1 MLISALP
8 IGYISDKL
16 ISRRKLAKIGG
27 VLYALATTVTMAV
40 VLVPMPDHAR
50 YYAFTGCLALQGLF
64 GGVVSGPI
72 QAMLADETPPGR
84 RSEVYVLLFA
94 AYLFS
99 SVCGPLVAICLFWRL
114 GNHWG
119 IDVLETVLCVGF
131 ALQWPTSAAMLGFAR
146 TQQDD
151 ELDAA
156 AERRR
161 QRRQQ
166 AEGELEDPLLGGG
179 DDAEGDLKDEAGGTS
194 GMHRAD
200 SSSSMTMLEHG
211 TSWMGVHTRRVPLIM
226 FLGTVLISIGSGMT
240 TKFFPLFFLSDLR
253 LTPIEVQ
260 AIYACLPLLMAPASH
275 LCHVAANVF
284 GGRVASIM
292 VFKFFGISLLL
303 CMWALEKYAREFSI
317 VKHPIVMCLLYLCRT
332 SIINST
338 YPLEESI
345 LMDTCP
351 ASQRSR
357 WKSLESISQF
367 GWCGSAA
374 LGGVLCDHHGY
385 GFTFLVTACIQ
396 ATSACVY
403 APILG
408 GAVPPEHKDG
418 EETDVDG
425 TGDDAVAAARDEE
438 VADHPTR

>member
-166 AEGELEDPLLGGG
+166 AAGELEDPLLGGG

-200 SSSSMTMLEHG
+200 SSSSMTMLGRQE
-211 TSWMGVHTRRVPLIM
+211 
-226 FLGTVLISIGSGMT
+226 
-240 TKFFPLFFLSDLR
+240 
-253 LTPIEVQ
+253 
-260 AIYACLPLLMAPASH
+260 ALL
-275 LCHVAANVF
+275 
-284 GGRVASIM
+284 
-292 VFKFFGISLLL
+292 
-303 CMWALEKYAREFSI
+303 
-317 VKHPIVMCLLYLCRT
+317 
-332 SIINST
+332 
-338 YPLEESI
+338 
-345 LMDTCP
+345 
-351 ASQRSR
+351 
-357 WKSLESISQF
+357 
-367 GWCGSAA
+367 
-374 LGGVLCDHHGY
+374 
-385 GFTFLVTACIQ
+385 
-396 ATSACVY
+396 
-403 APILG
+403 
-408 GAVPPEHKDG
+408 
-418 EETDVDG
+418 
-425 TGDDAVAAARDEE
+425 
-438 VADHPTR
+438 